1 MPQSLFIIS
10 GPSGAGEDSI
20 INGLQEF
27 FPIERVVTT
36 TTRDKRVGESNGNPY
51 YFVSRGE
58 FEQGIAQGK
67 FFEYAEQYNNNLYGV
82 TFEEIERVRTCGKV
96 GVWKIDY
103 KGVETAKKLIP
114 GIPAILISASLEVL
128 ELRIRRRDQ
137 VTDEFVAERMV
148 YSREWLENHTK
159 SYDYVVENEQGKLDE
174 AIAKVRAII
183 AGQFLSS

>member
-1 MPQSLFIIS
+1 
-10 GPSGAGEDSI
+10 
-20 INGLQEF
+20 
-27 FPIERVVTT
+27 
-36 TTRDKRVGESNGNPY
+36 
-51 YFVSRGE
+51 
-58 FEQGIAQGK
+58 
-67 FFEYAEQYNNNLYGV
+67 
-82 TFEEIERVRTCGKV
+82 
-96 GVWKIDY
+96 
-103 KGVETAKKLIP
+103 VETAKKLIP